1 MMQSQSLPSLS
12 SRPVRSARHLP
23 YRGVLVSRILGRNV
37 CSGKPGSLA
46 LTVAT
51 VLGSLSLRL
60 QHGGLLLLRRY
71 ACCIVL
77 CTTGLPE

>member
-1 MMQSQSLPSLS
+1 MMQRQSLPSLS
-12 SRPVRSARHLP
+12 SRPVRSARNLP

-51 VLGSLSLRL
+51 GGGFCSLRLRL
-60 QHGGLLLLRRY
+60 QHSGLLLLRRH
-71 ACCIVL
+71 A
-77 CTTGLPE
+77 